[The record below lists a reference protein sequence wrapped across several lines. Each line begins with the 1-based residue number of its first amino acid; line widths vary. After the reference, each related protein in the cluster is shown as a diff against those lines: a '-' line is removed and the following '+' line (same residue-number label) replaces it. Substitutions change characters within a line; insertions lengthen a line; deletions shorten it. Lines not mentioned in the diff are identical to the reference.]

1 MSDAKKPAP
10 PTSGNTL
17 MLLAV
22 TSLAVSNMFVGIVS
36 NNRFLV
42 ASSALL
48 AGAFAV
54 AYMYRTRLFSR
65 RSTRNSET
73 TYGPKFSIWVYVGVL
88 FVGLPAFIAFMQF
101 VDPTLVLEF

>member
-22 TSLAVSNMFVGIVS
+22 TSLAVSNMFVGIVT

-48 AGAFAV
+48 AGAFAF
-54 AYMYRTRLFSR
+54 AYVYRTQLFHR
-65 RSTRNSET
+65 FRVRSVVTG
-73 TYGPKFSIWVYVGVL
+73 YGPKLSIWVYVGVL
-88 FVGLPAFIAFMQF
+88 FIALPAFIAFMQF